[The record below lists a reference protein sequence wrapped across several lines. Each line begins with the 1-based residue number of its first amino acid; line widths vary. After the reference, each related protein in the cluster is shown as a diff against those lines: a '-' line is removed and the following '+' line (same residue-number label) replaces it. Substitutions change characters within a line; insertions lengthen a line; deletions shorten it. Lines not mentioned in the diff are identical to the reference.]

1 MEKMREKML
10 CALITI
16 LLCGTVF
23 SVLSQPAMP
32 EKAEK
37 GTPQVTVTIKRIE
50 AVDAMD
56 LLDEADWYYW
66 VGFALST
73 SSSISWSR
81 YPSSGANS
89 NSNVW
94 EPNSVHTYTTPSNP
108 GSVYLYIMLC
118 DDDNEVGLN
127 LPDDLADISDDAG
140 GGYDDVAIDITP
152 PGGLSYYFGTYVGIY
167 DMITNTLSGNYT
179 EFVNNMYK
187 TSGNFDGSTSI
198 DQNDANLYFTITDNY
213 DKPTARISASTYTAH
228 INENIVFSGTNSNA
242 SQASTIVSYSW
253 NFGDGHTG
261 SGSQVTHAYSATGQ
275 YTVSL
280 TVTDDWGQTSTA
292 TTVINI
298 TNAPPKADFTYTP
311 AQPTVLDTIQFTD
324 QSTDPDGFIT
334 AWAWN
339 FGDGN
344 TSTQQ
349 NPTHKYSARG
359 SYTVSL
365 MVTDN
370 NGATNTTTR
379 TITMANA
386 PPNADFTYTPVQ
398 PTVLDTIQFTDQSTD
413 PDGSITAW
421 AWNFGDGTTS
431 TQQNPTHKYSAR
443 GTYTVSLTVTDNN
456 GATNTVTHT
465 ITLANAQPVA
475 NFTYTPAQPTILD
488 TIQFTDQSTDAD
500 GFITAWAW
508 NFGDGNTSTQQNPT
522 HKYSAKGT
530 YTVSLMVTDNNG
542 ATNTTVRTIT
552 VVNAPPV
559 ANFTY
564 TPAQPTILDTI
575 QFNDASTDPDG
586 SITSWLW
593 DFGDNYTSTE
603 KNPSHKYNTPGTY
616 TVKLTVTDN
625 DGGSATKSIQINVR
639 EATNVGSITGTVEDS
654 NGTKLEGVVITVTS
668 GGTTVGTAVT
678 DTAGRYTVS
687 GLTPGKYDIK
697 AHKDG
702 YEDSIQYSVSVSAGN
717 TTTVNFV
724 LSKIGTTGSIAG
736 TVKDASGNPIA
747 NAEICVYKEG
757 TSILVKKAISG
768 TDGSYTISGLS
779 PGKYDVVFSATGYE
793 NRTIAS
799 QEVKSGETTTVNAV
813 LTKIGGEGTQGA
825 GMLLWLLPL
834 LIIIIVVVIIV
845 VYLLKKKSS
854 PGQPQQPPQYQQP
867 PQP

>member
-1 MEKMREKML
+1 MEKIREKML

-23 SVLSQPAMP
+23 SALSQPAMP

-213 DKPTARISASTYTAH
+213 DKPTATISASTYTAH

-298 TNAPPKADFTYTP
+298 TNAP
-311 AQPTVLDTIQFTD
+311 
-324 QSTDPDGFIT
+324 
-334 AWAWN
+334 
-339 FGDGN
+339 
-344 TSTQQ
+344 
-349 NPTHKYSARG
+349 
-359 SYTVSL
+359 
-365 MVTDN
+365 
-370 NGATNTTTR
+370 
-379 TITMANA
+379 
-386 PPNADFTYTPVQ
+386 
-398 PTVLDTIQFTDQSTD
+398 
-413 PDGSITAW
+413 
-421 AWNFGDGTTS
+421 
-431 TQQNPTHKYSAR
+431 
-443 GTYTVSLTVTDNN
+443 
-456 GATNTVTHT
+456 
-465 ITLANAQPVA
+465 PVA

-687 GLTPGKYDIK
+687 GLTPSKYDIK

-702 YEDSIQYSVSVSAGN
+702 YEDSIQYSISVSAGN

-799 QEVKSGETTTVNAV
+799 QEVKSGDTTTVNAV

-834 LIIIIVVVIIV
+834 LIIIIVVVIVV